1 MILKKGHQPLNPL
14 KFTANALMKKF
25 EKNAAKY
32 DTVYA
37 QKAIQIKGDKS
48 SRWMPSSCLGNT
60 VFVLK
65 TKNKDG
71 ACIKCEML
79 NDDMQYEPG
88 DKVCVKWLL

>member
-1 MILKKGHQPLNPL
+1 MNKNLLLNLSYVVFFVGFTSCGNDIEKGTSTVKPL

-37 QKAIQIKGDKS
+37 QKAIQIKGEIIEVDAS
-48 SRWMPSSCLGNT
+48 SLGNT

-71 ACIKCEML
+71 GLHQM
-79 NDDMQYEPG
+79 
-88 DKVCVKWLL
+88 